1 MARQRG
7 FDPQEAL
14 NHALLIFWKK
24 GYRSTSLRDLTR
36 AMGLSKSSLYDTYGD
51 KRQLLLATLKRYQD
65 LVIEPMAAVLE
76 SDRPGCAAIESIF
89 QDVIAGVQNEEVK
102 RGCFLTNCAAELAPH
117 DSEASQA
124 VRDGFARLESAFEQ
138 AIQRAQVEGDIPAG
152 KDSCK
157 LARFL
162 VSSLNGMRIVAKA
175 NADRKSLQDVADAV
189 LSTLG

>member
-1 MARQRG
+1 MARPRE

-14 NHALLIFWKK
+14 NHALQIFWRK
-24 GYRSTSLRDLTR
+24 GYASTSLRDLTR
-36 AMGLSKSSLYDTYGD
+36 AMGLSKSRLYDTYGD
-51 KRQLLLATLKRYQD
+51 KRQLLLATLKRYND
-65 LVIEPMAAVLE
+65 LVIEPMAVELE
-76 SDRPGCAAIESIF
+76 SDRPGRAEIERIF
-89 QDVIAGVQNEEVK
+89 QDLIAGTQSDEAR

-117 DSEASQA
+117 DSDASQA
-124 VRDGFARLESAFEQ
+124 VRDGFARLESAFDQ

-152 KDSCK
+152 KDSRK

-175 NADRKSLQDVADAV
+175 NTDRKLLQDVADAV